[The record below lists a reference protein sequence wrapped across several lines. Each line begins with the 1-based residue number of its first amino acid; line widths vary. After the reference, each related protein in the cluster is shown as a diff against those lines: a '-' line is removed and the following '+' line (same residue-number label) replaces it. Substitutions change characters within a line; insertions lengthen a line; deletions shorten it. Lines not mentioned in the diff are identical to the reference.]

1 MLKAKRQNKTRN
13 KIKHQPATQTFN
25 EPRARK
31 RNQQNSPSR
40 VRTEKTAK
48 KKAKLILKKLKKK
61 SVVSNTI
68 SAKKIN
74 KRVLNKEPVIA
85 KLDDSKEV
93 ESTTVRQE
101 LGSSSIRAK
110 DAIVKIRL
118 CKTLVELNSFINN
131 ETRLTVL
138 RAFEIKKKQLKKQIS
153 KN

>member
-1 MLKAKRQNKTRN
+1 MGKKKKKKEQIVKQKKNKLS
-13 KIKHQPATQTFN
+13 KKVKSKKV
-25 EPRARK
+25 EK
-31 RNQQNSPSR
+31 KSKK
-40 VRTEKTAK
+40 EKKKTAK